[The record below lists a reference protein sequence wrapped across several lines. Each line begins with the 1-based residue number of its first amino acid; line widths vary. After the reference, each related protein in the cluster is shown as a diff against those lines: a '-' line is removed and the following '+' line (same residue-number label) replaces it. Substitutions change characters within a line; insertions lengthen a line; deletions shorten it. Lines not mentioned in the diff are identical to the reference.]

1 MYYLLQAVFIP
12 LLLSPL
18 AYYITRKAGVTA
30 GTWFTFGIMLY
41 STFMLIIPSMDGYY
55 YERYDWSQLGEFGLL
70 LDGLSIP
77 FAIIIYVL
85 STVLVLYSKPYMI
98 HKIQEEYEEQQASS
112 QAMPIK
118 TIAQVPKQ
126 VMNHEMGV
134 YYALYLVFAMG
145 MLATV
150 LSTNLIEFYVFFE
163 VMLVPSFFLVA
174 FYGYGARRRIA
185 LMYLF
190 WTHVGAVVLL
200 LGLIAMGL
208 SAGSFDMADI
218 KEQGIPVDLLP
229 LIAGAIIIGL
239 IVKLAIFPVHI
250 WLPYAHAEAPTP
262 ISALLSPAMIGIG
275 GYALMRLLLTLM
287 PNTYEDVSFWL
298 MVGGMVTMIYGGAM
312 ALMQQDVKRMLA
324 YSSISQMGYFL
335 FGFASISVLGLTG
348 SVMLYVSHGTGK
360 ALLFMMAGVL
370 IMQAHTRDFRRLGG
384 LAGKLP
390 ITATTAM
397 IGALAIMGI
406 PPTNGFMAEWMLFL
420 GALQTAVEEGS
431 IARMVV
437 FALAMVATVI
447 TASYILWSIKRIF
460 YGRVREGLEH
470 VKEASYYM
478 LAPMMFLA
486 ILTIT
491 IGIYPEIFTSVI
503 VPYMEQVLGKSIE
516 VIEHA
521 ISSIGGV

>member
-1 MYYLLQAVFIP
+1 MFLLQAVFIP

-41 STFMLIIPSMDGYY
+41 STVMLLIPSMNGYY
-55 YERYDWSQLGEFGLL
+55 YERYEWSQLGEFGLL

-77 FAIIIYVL
+77 FALIIYIL

-98 HKIQEEYEEQQASS
+98 HKVQEEYEEQQKGS
-112 QAMPIK
+112 QASPVKIV
-118 TIAQVPKQ
+118 AQVPKH
-126 VMNHEMGV
+126 VINHEMGI

-150 LSTNLIEFYVFFE
+150 LATNLIEFYVFFE
-163 VMLVPSFFLVA
+163 VMLIPSFFLVA

-208 SAGSFDMADI
+208 SAGSFDMAAI
-218 KEQGIPVDLLP
+218 KEENIEAEILP
-229 LIAGAIIIGL
+229 FIAAAIIVGL
-239 IVKLAIFPVHI
+239 LVKLAIAPLHI

-275 GYALMRLLLTLM
+275 GYALMRLVLALM
-287 PNTYEDVSFWL
+287 PNTYQDVSFWL
-298 MVGGMVTMIYGGAM
+298 SVGGMVTMIYGGAM
-312 ALMQQDVKRMLA
+312 ALMQSDVKRMLA
-324 YSSISQMGYFL
+324 YSSISQMGYLL
-335 FGFASISVLGLTG
+335 FGFSSMSVLGLTG
-348 SVMLYVSHGTGK
+348 SVILYVSHGTGK
-360 ALLFMMAGVL
+360 ALLFMMAGML
-370 IMQAHTRDFRRLGG
+370 IMQAHSRSFQRLGG

-390 ITATTAM
+390 ITAVTAF
-397 IGALAIMGI
+397 IGGLAIMGI

-420 GALQTAVEEGS
+420 GALNTALEEGS
-431 IARMVV
+431 LARIVV
-437 FALAMVATVI
+437 FSLAMVATAI

-460 YGRVREGLEH
+460 YGKVREGLEH
-470 VKEASYYM
+470 TREGSYYM
-478 LAPMMFLA
+478 LGPMIFLA
-486 ILTIT
+486 ILTIV
-491 IGIYPEIFTSVI
+491 IGIYPDMLTSIV
-503 VPYMEQVLGKSIE
+503 VPYMKDVLGKDI
-516 VIEHA
+516 VVVFGA
-521 ISSIGGV
+521 K

>member
-1 MYYLLQAVFIP
+1 MYFLLQAVFIP

-18 AYYITRKAGVTA
+18 AYYITKKAGVTV

-41 STFMLIIPSMDGYY
+41 STVMIIIPSMEGYY
-55 YERYDWSQLGEFGLL
+55 YEKYNWHQLGEFGLL

-77 FAIIIYVL
+77 FAIIIYLL
-85 STVLVLYSKPYMI
+85 STVLVLYSKPYMM
-98 HKIQEEYEEQQASS
+98 HKIEEEYEEMQVSTQAT
-112 QAMPIK
+112 PIK
-118 TIAQVPKQ
+118 TVTEVPKQ
-126 VMNHEMGV
+126 VMNHEMGI

-150 LSTNLIEFYVFFE
+150 LATNLIEFYVFFE

-200 LGLIAMGL
+200 LGLITLGL

-218 KEQGIPVDLLP
+218 KEEGIPVDILP
-229 LIAGAIIIGL
+229 LIAAAIIVGL
-239 IVKLAIFPVHI
+239 LVKLAIVPFHI

-275 GYALMRLLLTLM
+275 GYALLRLVTILM
-287 PNTYEDVSFWL
+287 PNTYADVSFWL

-312 ALMQQDVKRMLA
+312 ALMQKDVKRMLA

-335 FGFASISVLGLTG
+335 FGYSSVSVLGLTG

-360 ALLFMMAGVL
+360 ALLFMMAGML
-370 IMQAHTRDFRRLGG
+370 IMQAHTREFSKLGG

-390 ITATTAM
+390 ITATTAF
-397 IGALAIMGI
+397 IGGLAIMGI

-420 GALQTAVEEGS
+420 GALNTAIEEGS
-431 IARMVV
+431 TARIVV
-437 FALAMVATVI
+437 FSLAMIATAI

-470 VKEASYYM
+470 VKEGSWYM
-478 LAPMMFLA
+478 RAPMMFLA
-486 ILTIT
+486 ILTII
-491 IGIYPEIFTSVI
+491 IGIYPDMFTQVI
-503 VPYMEQVLGKSIE
+503 VPYMQEVLQKGVIEVLG
-516 VIEHA
+516 
-521 ISSIGGV
+521 GV